1 MIDVQTQAE
10 HDAEYVKWR
19 DAWRRWHAR
28 EAYRGE
34 RRRQEVEPSLY
45 PRERYVVT
53 YDEPDAE
60 GFWGRRL
67 EMLFFVR
74 GADAQEER
82 SAHDQVSARFV
93 EVMRG
98 RPHVIYRVCYS

>member
-19 DAWRRWHAR
+19 DMWRRWCW
-28 EAYRGE
+28 RG
-34 RRRQEVEPSLY
+34 RRQDAEPSLY
-45 PRERYVVT
+45 PREIYIVT

-67 EMLFFVR
+67 EMQFYVR

-82 SAHDQVSARFV
+82 SAHDQVWRRFA
-93 EVMRG
+93 EVMHG
-98 RPHVIYRVCYS
+98 RPHVVYRVCYS